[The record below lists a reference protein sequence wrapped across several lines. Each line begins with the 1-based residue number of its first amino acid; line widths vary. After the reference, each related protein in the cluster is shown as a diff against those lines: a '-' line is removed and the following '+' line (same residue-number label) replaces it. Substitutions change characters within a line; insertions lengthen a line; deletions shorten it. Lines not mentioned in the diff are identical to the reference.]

1 MRDLDLPELDDV
13 YSCGGSDSPEGW
25 VQLADVDEQLGRLAC
40 SIDADG
46 DPQLR
51 CYWADVGV
59 TGFAE
64 LRGELKVKAFEV
76 DRLEVLV
83 EEAQVRG
90 GPASWKWKWRPNGS
104 DYDD

>member
-64 LRGELKVKAFEV
+64 LRGGGAEALDDLRSWWTDNA
-76 DRLEVLV
+76 DRGL
-83 EEAQVRG
+83 
-90 GPASWKWKWRPNGS
+90 
-104 DYDD
+104 